1 MKSSTIL
8 FAAFVFL
15 SSCKSTPAGKEATN
29 DPFLSGLQ
37 KQPISNSGFEISLP
51 TDYKIRQKQGA
62 DFTVYYFAPADST
75 LKAAFTGGMYLGNFP
90 SEFGAESEG
99 CKTST
104 IKGMLLGKEREWK
117 LFSCDSSFFAQTI
130 VDNKDESAAK
140 VHVFGRGTSADN
152 LNRMIR
158 IFSTLRK

>member
-15 SSCKSTPAGKEATN
+15 SSCKSTPTGKDATN
-29 DPFLSGLQ
+29 DSFLSGLV
-37 KQPISNSGFEISLP
+37 KQHISTSGFSISLP
-51 TDYKIRQKQGA
+51 ADYKIRQKEGP

-90 SEFGAESEG
+90 SEFGPENDS
-99 CKTST
+99 CKSST
-104 IKGMLLGKEREWK
+104 IKAILLGKERDWK
-117 LFSCDSSFFAQTI
+117 SFSCDSSFFAQTI
-130 VDNKDESAAK
+130 VDNKDGDATK
-140 VHVFGRGTSADN
+140 VHVFGRGTTAEN